1 MPGIESVI
9 IVKETVPS
17 QASIAVAKPKEGI
30 VPQGIGLS
38 TTGQVMT
45 GGVLSAML
53 IVCTHVAVLPAA
65 SVAIQVR
72 VIV

>member
-17 QASIAVAKPKEGI
+17 HASMAVAKPKEGI
-30 VPQGIGLS
+30 VPQAIGLI

-45 GGVLSAML
+45 GGVLSDKLM
-53 IVCTHVAVLPAA
+53 VCTHVAVLPEA